1 MTSDTCCMLFL
12 HANVW
17 YTYCNAVN
25 RFIAKVA
32 FDPSN
37 LLNSLFK
44 WTSWTSK
51 EGEGRKKKK
60 KKLEKKGAA
69 TPSVSLR
76 VLARVGKPDSE
87 RHLYTK
93 FGRTSGNSRKS
104 RE

>member
-1 MTSDTCCMLFL
+1 MVHLLQCRQSL
-12 HANVW
+12 H
-17 YTYCNAVN
+17 
-25 RFIAKVA
+25 RKGRIR
-32 FDPSN
+32 
-37 LLNSLFK
+37 SLE
-44 WTSWTSK
+44 SAEQSLQVDVLDVQ
-51 EGEGRKKKK
+51 GRRREKKKE